1 MKNKGVQVTIAM
13 ICIVLGL
20 MLGVQFKSV
29 KTNNASDVG
38 QSRAEE
44 AQIRL
49 KETSAKLDET
59 EKKLKEYQDAVLKDN
74 NTTQVVKK
82 DIQQLKMAAGLVSVR
97 GKGIIITLND
107 NKTASKALGQPG
119 QFEQYAENYLV
130 HDRDIQVL
138 VNELR
143 AIGAEAISV
152 NGQRLVSKS
161 EIRCVGPT
169 ILINN
174 TKVAVPFEVKV
185 IGNPESLEN
194 SLGMPGGVIESWES
208 YLKVNIKKQNDITIP
223 KYDGIYKFEYA
234 QPMKEEDAVQ

>member
-1 MKNKGVQVTIAM
+1 MKNKGVQITIAM

-29 KTNNASDVG
+29 KTNNATNVG
-38 QSRAEE
+38 QSRSEE

-49 KETSAKLDET
+49 KEMSSKLEET
-59 EKKLKEYQDAVLKDN
+59 EKKLKEYQDAALKDN

-82 DIQQLKMAAGLVSVR
+82 DIEQLKMAAGMVAAR
-97 GKGIIITLND
+97 GAGIIITVDD
-107 NKTASKALGQPG
+107 NTSASKTLGQLG
-119 QFEQYAENYLV
+119 QYVENYIV
-130 HDRDIQVL
+130 HDKDIQVL

-169 ILINN
+169 ISINN
-174 TKVAVPFEVKV
+174 TKVAVPFEIKA
-185 IGNPESLEN
+185 IGNPDSLEN
-194 SLGMPGGVIESWES
+194 SLTMPGGVIESWFEP
-208 YLKVNIKKQNDITIP
+208 YLKVKIKKQNDITVP

-234 QPMKEEDAVQ
+234 QPVKEEDVVK